1 MLYSFPCGLQATQ
14 LAELSK
20 QENQNKRH
28 LNVLITLKA
37 YIPSSFKLIKGPC
50 MNLEKVISNLTAISP
65 KKR

>member
-37 YIPSSFKLIKGPC
+37 YIPSSFKLIK
-50 MNLEKVISNLTAISP
+50 
-65 KKR
+65 